1 MGLHCNSI
9 KKRLDMCLLCTYNF
23 AAQDLFVQFKTVCS
37 YTYPDIPKNLR
48 FKILI
53 FLFCCTSV
61 LCAQKNHLNET
72 GFLSTKNIQFD

>member
-37 YTYPDIPKNLR
+37 YTYPDIPKKLR
-48 FKILI
+48 FKIFNFSILLYI
-53 FLFCCTSV
+53 CFVCSKEPS
-61 LCAQKNHLNET
+61 Q
-72 GFLSTKNIQFD
+72 